1 MAEYIIQGSTISS
14 IGNAIKDRSRFIPS
28 STFGEVP
35 NILRNNFNRPEEHYK
50 CYGISGQLDNSISV
64 SFDLDTFSAD
74 GSSLTGESRISLTAY
89 VYSDTDL
96 EGTYTFYP
104 TETVTADYYM
114 EVHWVDMAHY
124 PQYDYESRTYTIFQQ
139 GVGITCYIHGSQAE
153 IETDTYVSPY
163 VGIYQEGCEVSY
175 YECTLTPNSY
185 TVPGSIKV
193 GNPSY
198 YIKFLAQDIDINT
211 LSTIRTTPSI
221 ESSPI
226 SYSNVETSMGVL
238 TITTNRLYNSGWFY
252 VNYEKP
258 KEVHYLNFRIMFDGG
273 GYGSICTDKVA
284 IPKNSGEP
292 VICHPQVF
300 GDSWAPEPL
309 TAYVYGMENIGD
321 TLTIHLVGEYSDASG
336 NLVHIDRDFDC
347 SYTSSSQ
354 YASNLVDTVTDGYKA
369 FYEMTDTYM
378 SYSDTN

>member
-1 MAEYIIQGSTISS
+1 MAEYIIQDSTIAS
-14 IGNAIKDRSRFIPS
+14 IGDAIKDRSRFIPS

-35 NILRNNFNRPEEHYK
+35 NILRNYFNRPEEHHK

-64 SFDLDTFSAD
+64 SFELDTFSAY
-74 GSSLTGESRISLTAY
+74 GSNLTGESRISLTAH
-89 VYSDTDL
+89 VYSDVDL
-96 EGTYTFYP
+96 DGTYYTFYP
-104 TETVTADYYM
+104 SETVTADYYM
-114 EVHWVDMAHY
+114 SINWEDFGHY
-124 PQYDYESRTYTIFQQ
+124 PQYDYESRTYTIFKQ
-139 GVGITCYIHGSQAE
+139 GVGIDCTIHGSQAE
-153 IETDTYVSPY
+153 FYTEAYVSPY
-163 VGIYQEGCEVSY
+163 IGDFREGCTVSS

-185 TVPGSIKV
+185 TVSGSIKV

-198 YIKFLAQDIDINT
+198 YIKFSAQDIDINT

-284 IPKNSGEP
+284 LPKNSGEP

-321 TLTIHLVGEYSDASG
+321 TLTIHLVGEYFDTYG
-336 NLVHIDRDFDC
+336 ELVNIDRDFDC

-354 YASNLVDTVTDGYKA
+354 YASNLVEVTDGYKA

-378 SYSDTN
+378 SYSDAN